1 MRYLL
6 LFAILGCLSYGCEK
20 TTPYDQT
27 TYPSEE
33 DFASTDTIAFYL
45 NDLLWLPLGRRSSS
59 AVLQA
64 YKINRFDYST
74 FSDPLSDV
82 HTFWIRP
89 FMILRYEDRRI
100 LHQKLEMEI
109 KQVPAEL
116 LYEGTVL
123 IDGSDGRTMRIRDE
137 LNDKVYQATPEHS
150 VLVTFTSF
158 ESASGRVEAFFS
170 GSIIG
175 TDTTAEVK
183 QISDGRVTMVLE

>member
-1 MRYLL
+1 MD
-6 LFAILGCLSYGCEK
+6 S
-20 TTPYDQT
+20 P
-27 TYPSEE
+27 
-33 DFASTDTIAFYL
+33 
-45 NDLLWLPLGRRSSS
+45 
-59 AVLQA
+59 
-64 YKINRFDYST
+64 
-74 FSDPLSDV
+74 DPLSDV

>member
-6 LFAILGCLSYGCEK
+6 LFTLLGCLSYGCEK
-20 TTPYDQT
+20 TTPYDET

-33 DFASTDTIAFYL
+33 DFALTDTIAFYL
-45 NDLLWLPLGRRSSS
+45 NDLLWQPLGRRSSS

-116 LYEGTVL
+116 LSEGTVL
-123 IDGSDGRTMRIRDE
+123 LDGSDGRTMHIYDD
-137 LNDKVYQATPEHS
+137 LNDRVYQATPEHS
-150 VLVTFTSF
+150 VLLTFTSF
-158 ESASGRVEAFFS
+158 EPASGRVEAFFS
-170 GSIIG
+170 GSVIG
-175 TDTTAEVK
+175 TDTASVVK
-183 QISDGRVTMVLE
+183 RISNGRVTMTLE